1 MQNEISEEHKD
12 FYLIFK
18 VYGLA
23 ETVLAFLQKR
33 VSANHGEQIERL
45 ISSGRVKINK
55 SGIHSAS
62 VVVRKGDEVELCVP
76 NHVEAIVNLNW
87 HLLWEN
93 DEILAVYKPHL
104 LPVSRTTRNLYS
116 TLISLVRRQTAY
128 EDAHLLHRL
137 DTETAGIILLA
148 KNKAADKKWKPRL
161 DKLISKKIYHAWVEG
176 IPEWDELSYECELSE
191 KVGSP
196 IRSQMYVVEQTEADL
211 YLKPKQSQTL
221 FRVLRKEEGRSLIE
235 CELITGRKHQI
246 RAHLAHLGH
255 PIIGDKI
262 YSKGGQYYLK
272 RLERQLEKADI
283 KELGSEYQML
293 TAVRMEINPDSQPVT
308 IRVDSST

>member
-1 MQNEISEEHKD
+1 MADGFVLYFTVYSTVPTISC
-12 FYLIFK
+12 FLSTR
-18 VYGLA
+18 LA
-23 ETVLAFLQKR
+23 SLHHAQLPQLFAEGF
-33 VSANHGEQIERL
+33 
-45 ISSGRVKINK
+45 ISVDGQT
-55 SGIHSAS
+55 AS
-62 VVVRKGDEVELCVP
+62 VDQVVEVGQQVVVLLPDHYEEPVDTDWRK
-76 NHVEAIVNLNW
+76 
-87 HLLWEN
+87 LWEN
-93 DEILAVYKPHL
+93 EEILAVFKPHL
-104 LPVSRTTRNLYS
+104 LPVSRTTRNLYN

-128 EDAHLLHRL
+128 ENAHLLHRL

-196 IRSQMYVVEQTEADL
+196 IRSQMYVVDQAESDL
-211 YLKPKQSQTL
+211 YPKPKRSQTL
-221 FRVLRKEEGRSLIE
+221 LRVLRKEEGRSLIE
-235 CELITGRKHQI
+235 CGLITGRKHQI

-272 RLERQLEKADI
+272 RLDKELEKADFA
-283 KELGSEYQML
+283 ELGSEYQRL
-293 TAVRMEINPDSQPVT
+293 TAVRMDINPDSQPVT
-308 IRVDSST
+308 IRVDSRD